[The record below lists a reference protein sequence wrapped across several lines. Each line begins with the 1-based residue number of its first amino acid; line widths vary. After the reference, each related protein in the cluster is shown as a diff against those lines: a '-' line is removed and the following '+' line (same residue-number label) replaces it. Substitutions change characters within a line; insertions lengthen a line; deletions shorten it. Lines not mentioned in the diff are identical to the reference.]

1 MLIFVNWISF
11 AGTALKAVANAFKEL
26 IPAWDE
32 LKKDNDKKRIWDDT
46 KKVIEDDTKKVI
58 EGGSK

>member
-1 MLIFVNWISF
+1 MLILVNWISF

-32 LKKDNDKKRIWDDT
+32 LKKANEKKLIWDDT
-46 KKVIEDDTKKVI
+46 KKVIE
-58 EGGSK
+58 GGNK

>member
-1 MLIFVNWISF
+1 MLIIVNWISF

-32 LKKDNDKKRIWDDT
+32 LVKANT
-46 KKVIEDDTKKVI
+46 KKVIWEDTKKVI
-58 EGGSK
+58 EGGK